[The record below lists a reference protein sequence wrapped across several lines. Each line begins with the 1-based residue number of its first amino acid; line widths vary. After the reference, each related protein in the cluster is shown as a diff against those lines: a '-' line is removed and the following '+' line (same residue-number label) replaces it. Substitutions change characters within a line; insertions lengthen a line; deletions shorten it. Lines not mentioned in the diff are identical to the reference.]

1 MDHFAGLD
9 VSVKETSICI
19 VDDAGKIVREV
30 KVASEPEA
38 LLAVLKNPAYHFKR
52 IGLEAGPL
60 SQWLFSALA
69 EAGLPVIC
77 VETRHMRAVLKA
89 QINKTDRNDAR
100 GMAQMM
106 RAGLYRPVHV
116 KTIRSQKLRM
126 LLTHR
131 KLLQSKAIAI
141 ENDLRGTL
149 RNFGLKVGMVGKV
162 KFEARI
168 RELVENLPDLAVL
181 VEPMLIVRRTLR
193 EQIVILH
200 RRLLA
205 IVRDDE
211 VCRRLMTTPGVGP
224 VVSLTYRATVDVP
237 ARFRKSKAV
246 GAVFGLTCA
255 KYQSGEVDRNGRI
268 SRCGD
273 EMMRVMLYEAAQ
285 SMLRSKKWS
294 WLKAWAMQIA
304 RRRGMKKAIVA
315 LARRL
320 AVIMHRIWVTAVFDA
335 LNARRS
341 MHVSQLNTGINGG
354 GGLAAAIAVRQAGH
368 DVTVFEQVD
377 LLNALALTST
387 SRRMS
392 WRNVNQEPTR
402 ARMCARGDTH
412 IWRALS

>member
-1 MDHFAGLD
+1 M
-9 VSVKETSICI
+9 
-19 VDDAGKIVREV
+19 DDAGGIIREAKIE
-30 KVASEPEA
+30 SDPDA
-38 LLAVLKNPAYHFKR
+38 LLQVLKNGAYHFKR

-77 VETRHMRAVLKA
+77 VETRHMRAALKA

-116 KTIRSQKLRM
+116 KTVRSQKLRM

-141 ENDLRGTL
+141 ENDLRATL
-149 RNFGLKVGMVGKV
+149 RNFGLKVGMAGAV

-168 RELVENLPDLAVL
+168 KELVENIPDLAIL
-181 VEPMLIVRRTLR
+181 VEPLLIVRRTLR
-193 EQIVILH
+193 EQFGIVH

-205 IVRDDE
+205 VVRQDE
-211 VCRRLMTTPGVGP
+211 VCRRLMTVPGVGP
-224 VVSLTYRATVDVP
+224 VVALTYRSTVDVP
-237 ARFRKSKAV
+237 ARFRNSKAV
-246 GAVFGLTCA
+246 GAVFGLTPS
-255 KYQSGEVDRNGRI
+255 KYQSGEIDRTGAI

-285 SMLRSKKWS
+285 SMLYSRKWS

-304 RRRGMKKAIVA
+304 RRRGIKKAIVA

-320 AVIMHRIWVTAVFDA
+320 AVVMHRIWVDGTEF
-335 LNARRS
+335 RWTR
-341 MHVSQLNTGINGG
+341 QE
-354 GGLAAAIAVRQAGH
+354 AAAA
-368 DVTVFEQVD
+368 
-377 LLNALALTST
+377 
-387 SRRMS
+387 
-392 WRNVNQEPTR
+392 
-402 ARMCARGDTH
+402 
-412 IWRALS
+412 

>member
-77 VETRHMRAVLKA
+77 VETRHMQAVLKA

-100 GMAQMM
+100 GIAQMM

-116 KTIRSQKLRM
+116 KTLRSQKLRT

-141 ENDLRGTL
+141 ENDLRATL
-149 RNFGLKVGMVGKV
+149 RNFGLKVGMVGAV
-162 KFEARI
+162 QFEARI
-168 RELVENLPDLAVL
+168 RGLVENLPDLTAL
-181 VEPMLIVRRTLR
+181 VEPLLVVRRVLR
-193 EQIVILH
+193 EQIAVLH
-200 RRLLA
+200 RRVLA
-205 IVRDDE
+205 VARDDD
-211 VCRRLMTTPGVGP
+211 VCRRLMTIPGVGP
-224 VVSLTYRATVDVP
+224 VVALTFRVTVDVP
-237 ARFRKSKAV
+237 ARFRNSRAV
-246 GAVFGLTCA
+246 GAALGLTPC
-255 KYQSGEVDRNGRI
+255 KHQSGESERTGAI
-268 SRCGD
+268 SKCGD

-285 SMLRSKKWS
+285 TMLVRSAKWS
-294 WLKAWAMQIA
+294 WLKAWAIQIA

-320 AVIMHRIWVTAVFDA
+320 AVIMHRIWVDGTEF
-335 LNARRS
+335 RWSR
-341 MHVSQLNTGINGG
+341 QE
-354 GGLAAAIAVRQAGH
+354 AAAA
-368 DVTVFEQVD
+368 
-377 LLNALALTST
+377 
-387 SRRMS
+387 
-392 WRNVNQEPTR
+392 
-402 ARMCARGDTH
+402 
-412 IWRALS
+412 